1 MSEKHAGW
9 AGRGK
14 SSSGGSCSGQA
25 VVAVDT
31 PVSYLP
37 QRLICCSSSSRA
49 FLARDADPPS

>member
-9 AGRGK
+9 ARRGK
-14 SSSGGSCSGQA
+14 SSSGASCSGQA

-31 PVSYLP
+31 RVSYLL
-37 QRLICCSSSSRA
+37 QRRICCSSPSRA

>member
-9 AGRGK
+9 ARERKELFGRPRAP
-14 SSSGGSCSGQA
+14 A

-31 PVSYLP
+31 HVRHLP
-37 QRLICCSSSSRA
+37 QRRICCSSSSRA